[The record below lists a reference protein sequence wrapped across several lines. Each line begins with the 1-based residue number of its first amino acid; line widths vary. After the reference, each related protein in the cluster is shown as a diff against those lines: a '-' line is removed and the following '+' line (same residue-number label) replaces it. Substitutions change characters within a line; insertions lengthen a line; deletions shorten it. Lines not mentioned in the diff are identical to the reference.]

1 MADEIKD
8 QQPAEQPEP
17 TEVEAKEPK
26 AAEADK
32 PKPKYTDEDVKAIVD
47 RTVARERQRAE
58 EMLAEETTKLTEAQ
72 KLEKMNEQEKA
83 RYELEKLK
91 EDNKKLQATLDFNE
105 QKRIARAQLNDAG
118 ITVSDDL
125 LEMFVST
132 DADKTKAAVDGFQK
146 LYRDELNKGI
156 QDALKRTPPKAE
168 PKDGGTSE
176 GAAYAKKYN
185 DKNVP
190 K

>member
-8 QQPAEQPEP
+8 QQEQPQEEQP
-17 TEVEAKEPK
+17 TEAKPE
-26 AAEADK
+26 EADK
-32 PKPKYTDEDVKAIVD
+32 AEKKAKPKYTDEDVDSIVNRAI
-47 RTVARERQRAE
+47 ARERQRADE
-58 EMLAEETTKLTEAQ
+58 EKKKLTEAQ
-72 KLEKMNEQEKA
+72 KLEKMNEDEKA

-146 LYRDELNKGI
+146 LFRDELNKGI